1 MLLANFPGR
10 DDVVSNIF
18 EAILDGAFDERT

>member
-1 MLLANFPGR
+1 MLPANFPGR

-18 EAILDGAFDERT
+18 EAMLDGSLRREE